1 MTPPQSNTPGADSS
15 AAPTVAGIMPAL
27 DDAAHIEAAIT
38 SFLDQD
44 HPGEL
49 TIAVALGPSADGTDA
64 VVEAL
69 AAVDERIVAVDNPS
83 GRTAAGLNAALR
95 AVDADVIVRVDAH
108 CELPP
113 GYVAR
118 AVDTLH
124 RTGAANVGGIQRAE
138 GTSPDQRAV
147 ARAMT
152 SRFGVGDSQF
162 HFGGDEGP
170 TDTVYLGVFD
180 GGALRAAG
188 GFDETLVRNQD
199 YELNWRL
206 RQAGH
211 QVWFDPSLSVRYRPR
226 SSPTSLA
233 KQYFQYG
240 QWKREVLRRHPQSV
254 KPRQLVA
261 PATLLGIAAGL
272 AGAAT
277 GRRWMLVAPAVYAA
291 AVATASA
298 ADASS
303 PSEAARLA
311 GVYPTMHMSWG
322 AGFLAGPSGDDEP
335 PQASAERQH

>member
-1 MTPPQSNTPGADSS
+1 MTSPHPGGSDAVAADAPRV
-15 AAPTVAGIMPAL
+15 AAIMPAL
-27 DDAAHIEAAIT
+27 DDATHIATAIA

-44 HPGEL
+44 HTGSS
-49 TIAVALGPSADGTDA
+49 TIAVGLGPSTDGTDA
-64 VVEAL
+64 VVAAL
-69 AAVDERIVAVDNPS
+69 AADDPRITVVDNPS

-113 GYVAR
+113 GYVSR
-118 AVDTLH
+118 ATDTLR

-138 GTSPDQRAV
+138 GTSPYQRAV

-180 GGALRAAG
+180 GAALRAAG

-211 QVWFDPSLSVRYRPR
+211 QIWFDPELEVRYLPR
-226 SSPTSLA
+226 STPAGLA

-261 PATLLGIAAGL
+261 PATLLGVAAGL
-272 AGAAT
+272 LGAAT
-277 GRRWMLVAPAVYAA
+277 GRRWMLLAPAVYAA
-291 AVATASA
+291 AVATAAA
-298 ADASS
+298 ADSSS
-303 PSEAARLA
+303 PDEAGRLMS
-311 GVYPTMHMSWG
+311 VYPTMHMSWG
-322 AGFLAGPSGDDEP
+322 AGFLVGPGRTDEP
-335 PQASAERQH
+335 PTAGSHRTH

>member
-1 MTPPQSNTPGADSS
+1 MATPQPSGPDSAS
-15 AAPTVAGIMPAL
+15 APRVAAIMPAR
-27 DDAAHIEAAIT
+27 DDATHIGAAIG
-38 SFLDQD
+38 SFLGQD
-44 HPGEL
+44 YPGPL
-49 TIAVALGPSADGTDA
+49 SIAVGVGPSGDGTDG
-64 VVEAL
+64 VVAAL
-69 AAVDERIVAVDNPS
+69 AADDPRITVVDNPS
-83 GRTAAGLNAALR
+83 GRTAAGLNAALH

-113 GYVAR
+113 GYVTR
-118 AVDTLH
+118 AVETLR

-138 GTSPDQRAV
+138 GTDPYQRAV

-180 GGALRAAG
+180 GAALRAAG

-211 QVWFDPSLSVRYRPR
+211 QVWFDPELAVRYRPR
-226 SSPTSLA
+226 STPTGLA
-233 KQYFQYG
+233 RQYFQYG

-261 PATLLGIAAGL
+261 PVTLVGVVTGL
-272 AGAAT
+272 LGAAT
-277 GRRWMLVAPAVYAA
+277 GRRWMLLAPAVYAA
-291 AVATASA
+291 AVGA
-298 ADASS
+298 AAIADSSS
-303 PSEAARLA
+303 PDEAGRLA
-311 GVYPTMHMSWG
+311 TVYPTMHMSWG
-322 AGFLAGPSGDDEP
+322 AGFLVGPGQTDEP
-335 PQASAERQH
+335 PTSGSQRSH

>member
-1 MTPPQSNTPGADSS
+1 MTPPQSNGPGAEAS

-27 DDAAHIEAAIT
+27 DDAAHIEAAIA

-44 HPGEL
+44 HTGEL
-49 TIAVALGPSADGTDA
+49 TIGVGLGPSTDGTA
-64 VVEAL
+64 EVVAAL
-69 AAVDERIVAVDNPS
+69 AATDERILVVDNPT

-95 AVDADVIVRVDAH
+95 AVDAEVIVRIDAH
-108 CELPP
+108 CELPA

-118 AVDTLH
+118 AVDTLR

-138 GTSPDQRAV
+138 GTSPYQRAV

-162 HFGGDEGP
+162 HFGGEEGP

-180 GGALRAAG
+180 SASLRAAG

-211 QVWFDPSLSVRYRPR
+211 QIWFDPELSVRYRPR
-226 SSPTSLA
+226 SSATGLA

-254 KPRQLVA
+254 KARQLVA
-261 PATLLGIAAGL
+261 PVTLLGIAAGL
-272 AGAAT
+272 IGAAT
-277 GRRWMLVAPAVYAA
+277 GRRWMLAAPAAYAA
-291 AVATASA
+291 AVTTASA

-303 PSEAARLA
+303 PTEAARLA
-311 GVYPTMHMSWG
+311 SVYPTMHMSWG
-322 AGFLAGPSGDDEP
+322 AGFIVGPTIGDEP
-335 PQASAERQH
+335 PRTGVERQH